1 MKKIMMMF
9 TAILCCVMLF
19 TSCSKSD
26 DKGGG
31 SPSVPDTTPV
41 SVAFIYQLQ
50 VSQDMIDYLDV
61 SLEYY
66 DASGNV
72 KSEPVTKTNWQSSK
86 ITAKLP
92 ATVAA
97 RLNFKEKSGVDYSK
111 VDKVLVATG
120 LTHAGSL
127 VNKAGADVGVIS
139 AQMSLSE
146 VTVPGNK
153 VESFIAEKGLGYRKF
168 FYNYDASGT
177 KKSGSWN

>member
-1 MKKIMMMF
+1 MKKILMML
-9 TAILCCVMLF
+9 TAILCCTMLF

-61 SLEYY
+61 SVEYY
-66 DASGNV
+66 DPSGNV
-72 KSEPVTKTNWQSSK
+72 KSEPITKTTWQSSK

-97 RLNFKEKSGVDYSK
+97 RMIIKAKSGVDYSK

-127 VNKAGADVGVIS
+127 QNKAGADVGVIS
-139 AQMSLSE
+139 AEMSLSE
-146 VTVPGNK
+146 ITVPGNN

-177 KKSGSWN
+177 KKPGSWN